1 MRIIIDTSTSTV
13 IVPNSYY
20 EQIDKMND
28 VLKKAG
34 TDKKIDYIDY
44 VKTEFGKAIEKPL
57 KRQSD
62 VVKSRP
68 KDK

>member
-1 MRIIIDTSTSTV
+1 MRIIIDTNISTI

-34 TDKKIDYIDY
+34 TDKKIDYIEY
-44 VKTEFGKAIEKPL
+44 VKTEYEKAIANPL

-62 VVKSRP
+62 VVASR
-68 KDK
+68 K